1 VILTKASEL
10 IEDVYLGRDY
20 QFHLQQNAGAYV
32 PRQSVQTEVA
42 EDIRNIFKAPD
53 KATAQKYLQMI
64 VQKYAKSAPQLS
76 AWLETNLAE
85 GFTVFDFPIKHIRFV
100 RTTKS

>member
-1 VILTKASEL
+1 MILTKASEL
-10 IEDVYLGRDY
+10 IEDVYLGRGY

-32 PRQSVQTEVA
+32 PRQSVRTEVA
-42 EDIRNIFKAPD
+42 ADIRNIFNAPD

-76 AWLETNLAE
+76 A
-85 GFTVFDFPIKHIRFV
+85 
-100 RTTKS
+100 